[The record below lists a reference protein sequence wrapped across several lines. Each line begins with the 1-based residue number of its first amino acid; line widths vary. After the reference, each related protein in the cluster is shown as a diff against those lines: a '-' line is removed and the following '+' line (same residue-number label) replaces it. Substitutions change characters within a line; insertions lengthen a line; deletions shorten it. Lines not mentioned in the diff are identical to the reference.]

1 MTFPLD
7 SARLRTA
14 RRRSNPPPVRRHRIA
29 ATVLFTVDGAVFGSW
44 ASRIPDVAAS
54 VGAGPTALGLALLCI
69 SLGALASMQLTGALC
84 ARLGPGLAGVAAA
97 IATCAALALP
107 GLTGSLPELA
117 VALLVFGAATGTL
130 NVAANAIGVQVE
142 TAAHRPVLPSLH
154 AGFSFGG
161 LAGAAAGGAAAAV
174 ASPAVHLLVV
184 AALGVL
190 ATAAVAP
197 VLLAADGEHAQD
209 GDDPAPRGGMRGL
222 VVLLGVI
229 AGCTAFGEGAV
240 TDWGALHLQE
250 IGASPVLAAAG
261 YAGFSLAMA
270 CGRLAG
276 NGLVHALGPTRV
288 VTGGALVATAGALV
302 VATVPTVEI
311 VLAGFVLIGLGLAN
325 VFPIAIARAGAH
337 AGAGGV
343 ALASTVG
350 YTGLLGGPPLL
361 GIVAEAVG
369 LHVAF
374 AAVAALAAVAAALAV
389 PALGGVGR
397 VLDATRAGLTV
408 FADRA
413 RVAAHRHAGQLGVL
427 HAQLSGPDAD
437 RRMYPGLEALA
448 T

>member
-1 MTFPLD
+1 MHFLLAP
-7 SARLRTA
+7 ARLRTA
-14 RRRSNPPPVRRHRIA
+14 KAPPSVRRQRIA
-29 ATVLFTVDGAVFGSW
+29 ATALFAVDGAVFGSW
-44 ASRIPDVAAS
+44 ASRIPDVAAQ
-54 VGAGPTALGLALLCI
+54 VGAGPALLGLTLLCV

-84 ARLGPGLAGVAAA
+84 ARLGPGLVGVGAAVS
-97 IATCAALALP
+97 TCAALAAP
-107 GLTGSLPELA
+107 GLTGSVLELA

-142 TAAHRPVLPSLH
+142 ATARRPVLPSLH

-161 LAGAAAGGAAAAV
+161 LAGAAAGGAVAAA
-174 ASPAVHLLVV
+174 AAPAVHLLVV
-184 AALGVL
+184 AAVGVL
-190 ATAAVAP
+190 VTAAVAP
-197 VLLAADGEHAQD
+197 VLLAADGERARA
-209 GDDPAPRGGMRGL
+209 GDDPPPRGAMRGL

-276 NGLVHALGPTRV
+276 NSLVSALGPTRV
-288 VTGGALVATAGALV
+288 VAGGALVATLGALV
-302 VATVPTVEI
+302 VATVPDVGI
-311 VLAGFVLIGLGLAN
+311 VLAGFALIGLGLAN
-325 VFPIAIARAGAH
+325 VFPLAIARAGAH

-361 GIVAEAVG
+361 GIVADAVG

-374 AAVAALAAVAAALAV
+374 ATVAALAAVAAVLAV
-389 PALGGVGR
+389 PALGATER
-397 VLDATRAGLTV
+397 VLAVLRAGLT
-408 FADRA
+408 A
-413 RVAAHRHAGQLGVL
+413 AAHRHAARLGVL
-427 HAQLSGPDAD
+427 HAELGAPLGD
-437 RRMYPGLEALA
+437 RRPYPGLEALA